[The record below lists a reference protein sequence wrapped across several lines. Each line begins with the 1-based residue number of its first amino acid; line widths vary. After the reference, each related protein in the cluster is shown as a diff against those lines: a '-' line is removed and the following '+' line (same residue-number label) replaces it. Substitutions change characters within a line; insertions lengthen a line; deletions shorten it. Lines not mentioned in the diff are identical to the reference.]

1 MTETAVAAFLQ
12 FATETEFNEV
22 GKAFAE
28 MVYFHA
34 SQHIV
39 DKGMLQENAGLSLG
53 DSALSHIK
61 SAVSSS
67 FPMLDPWLHFTSS
80 A

>member
-12 FATETEFNEV
+12 LTTETEFNEV

-39 DKGMLQENAGLSLG
+39 DKGMLQENAA
-53 DSALSHIK
+53 SASGI
-61 SAVSSS
+61 
-67 FPMLDPWLHFTSS
+67 PRCRI
-80 A
+80 